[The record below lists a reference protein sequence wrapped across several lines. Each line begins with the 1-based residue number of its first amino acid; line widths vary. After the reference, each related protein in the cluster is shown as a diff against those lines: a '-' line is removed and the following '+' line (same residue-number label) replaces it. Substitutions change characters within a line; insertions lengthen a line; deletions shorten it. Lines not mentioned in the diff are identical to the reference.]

1 MFINIDYEYLLYN
14 ELKEQDI
21 NKLNHLLKNNVIR
34 SYLYLLNNIKKNIY
48 QSIFLTETEWLF
60 YIRKLVFLKNVISH
74 NNLKNEYKIKLI
86 DNINEHLRFLNSPS

>member
-14 ELKEQDI
+14 ELKEQNI

-48 QSIFLTETEWLF
+48 QSNFLTETEWLF